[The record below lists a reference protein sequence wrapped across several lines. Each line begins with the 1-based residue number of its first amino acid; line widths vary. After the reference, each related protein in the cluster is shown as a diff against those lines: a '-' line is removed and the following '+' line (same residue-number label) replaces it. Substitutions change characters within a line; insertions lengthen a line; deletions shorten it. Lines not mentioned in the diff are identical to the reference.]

1 VVAVDIGLGGLNAKG
16 PDNSYADGVITERI
30 YTLAMKWNDRVN
42 FDCRK
47 LEKYRRSNIYRGFT
61 EGTQPAT

>member
-1 VVAVDIGLGGLNAKG
+1 MNAKG

-30 YTLAMKWNDRVN
+30 YTLAMKRSDRVN

-47 LEKYRRSNIYRGFT
+47 LAKYRWSNIYRGFA